1 MSIYEDGDRYL
12 DLLNKWGI
20 QQGYEPKYAKFKD
33 YCNDRHKSPDTAERM
48 IERAYNYFVNGE
60 TVKGAKPEL
69 TTYFDIPYKSDDS
82 STDELNSEDLKEF
95 RQSKNENVNNNLN
108 LHFLN
113 NQMGDNNNKM
123 DEGLN
128 IAGIGNL
135 FGGTG
140 GKKVSKFWK
149 DDDWVKNHQTAFKN
163 TFTQIS
169 KPYEIS
175 YNPNYLRKDYFDYL
189 KANNAKYENWT
200 RDDTTDWDGD
210 EINDIVVS
218 DNKGNW
224 RYFNGYSLNPKGLDK
239 NNNPITTRGLRQQYI
254 LTNPQD
260 EAFKTGYLP
269 YLHTLPG
276 HEKKEAKPYEDLIKA
291 FLKVISK
298 YYKKIAKGFNTHDK
312 LVYQRSNYQG
322 RLRSLINR
330 YVVYPSI
337 LLGLG
342 GNEEAVRK
350 IIFAAPKSD
359 EETLLRK
366 IYQDKKDTIKNAL
379 KTNPQIK
386 NDIGNVINAVQE
398 KILNDVQ
405 VENVNPLQ
413 FLLAL
418 IKGDTTTIEKY
429 FYNLVVQTLVK

>member
-1 MSIYEDGDRYL
+1 MSIYEDGETYL

-95 RQSKNENVNNNLN
+95 RQSKNENVNNNLKSR
-108 LHFLN
+108 FLN
-113 NQMGDNNNKM
+113 NEMEEDKLDIQ
-123 DEGLN
+123 
-128 IAGIGNL
+128 GIGKL

-163 TFTQIS
+163 TFTQLS

-200 RDDTTDWDGD
+200 RDDTKDWDGD

-239 NNNPITTRGLRQQYI
+239 NGNAITTRGLRQQYI
-254 LTNPQD
+254 LTKPQD
-260 EAFKTGYLP
+260 EGFKTGYLP

-276 HEKKEAKPYEDLIKA
+276 HDKIKPHKVYEQLVNN
-291 FLKVISK
+291 FLKAIGD
-298 YYKKIAKGFNTHDK
+298 YYKVIAQKFNTHDK
-312 LVYQRSNYQG
+312 LVYQRSNYKG
-322 RLRSLINR
+322 KLKSLINR
-330 YVVYPSI
+330 YVVYPTI
-337 LLGLG
+337 LLQLG
-342 GNEEAVRK
+342 GDETAVRK

-366 IYQDKKDTIKNAL
+366 IYQDKKETIKTLLLNNEEL
-379 KTNPQIK
+379 LNK
-386 NDIGNVINAVQE
+386 IGNNIQAVE
-398 KILNDVQ
+398 GKILEDVKTQ
-405 VENVNPLQ
+405 NPLE
-413 FLLAL
+413 FLISL
-418 IKGDTTTIEKY
+418 IKGDTGNIEKY
-429 FYNLVVQTLVK
+429 FYNLAVKA